1 MRYFIGFLV
10 TIGLIIIL
18 IVLLLSGHGGNKAKA
33 PQLQPSEKPKTV
45 SQLAGYAD
53 TDVVARLI
61 IDGQINAD
69 QTHAALRITVGQND
83 VTYEQIQSYQGTVVN
98 KQVYAS
104 NQSAYNN
111 FLYAIGHAGFLL
123 GDNNPK
129 LANEKGYCSL
139 GQRYVFELMENGR
152 DIQRYWSTSCGT
164 AVPRTYKGNLNV
176 TLQLFQLQVPDY
188 QTLTQNVRLS
198 Q

>member
-18 IVLLLSGHGGNKAKA
+18 IVLLLSGHGGHKAKA

-45 SQLAGYAD
+45 NQLAGYAD
-53 TDVVARLI
+53 TDVVSRLI
-61 IDGQINAD
+61 IDGQINAE

-83 VTYEQIQSYQGTVVN
+83 VTYEQIQGYQGTVVN

-104 NQSAYNN
+104 NQSAYSN
-111 FLYAIGHAGFLL
+111 FLYAIGRAGFLL
-123 GDNNPK
+123 GDNNPQ
-129 LANEKGYCSL
+129 LANEKGRCSL

-152 DIQRYWSTSCGT
+152 DIQRYWGTSCGSS
-164 AVPRTYKGNLNV
+164 VPKTYKGSLSV

-188 QTLTQNVRLS
+188 QTLTQSVQL
-198 Q
+198 QQ